1 MTDKIDRAA
10 AMERFPDGRQPWP
23 PRAIRKAIAA
33 LPAVSAPVAVPDD
46 HTLLA
51 LMLATEEMDNVQG
64 WFRHW
69 TTGDRPVSA
78 WADDPEIAGN
88 YHDAMA
94 RLPDFKAAF
103 LAALPPAPDAV
114 EALVKAAAAWER
126 ERCAKVAESYWS
138 GIPESEV
145 GEAVCDAVFAVAAA
159 IRAGGKP

>member
-1 MTDKIDRAA
+1 MSDISTD
-10 AMERFPDGRQPWP
+10 AMMRESAMMDASNNHVWARKVRRLCIERDKL
-23 PRAIRKAIAA
+23 KAQIAA
-33 LPAVSAPVAVPDD
+33 LPPAPDAPAWKGNDAFCASLRNAPKNAFKHAPAPVAVPDD

-103 LAALPPAPDAV
+103 LAAL
-114 EALVKAAAAWER
+114 
-126 ERCAKVAESYWS
+126 
-138 GIPESEV
+138 
-145 GEAVCDAVFAVAAA
+145 AA
-159 IRAGGKP
+159 IRGGAK